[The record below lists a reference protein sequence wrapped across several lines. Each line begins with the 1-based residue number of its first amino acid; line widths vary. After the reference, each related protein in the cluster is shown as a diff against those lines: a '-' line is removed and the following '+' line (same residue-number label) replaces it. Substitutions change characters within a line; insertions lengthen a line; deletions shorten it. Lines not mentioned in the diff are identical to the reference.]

1 MTILYK
7 RSLPS
12 THLVH
17 DNCILKCKAIF
28 FQANTQVTGPAFIFD
43 PVSGAQGIQEA
54 HRLHIFAPG
63 ASVVGARPC

>member
-28 FQANTQVTGPAFIFD
+28 LSSKYPGYRT
-43 PVSGAQGIQEA
+43 
-54 HRLHIFAPG
+54 RLYI
-63 ASVVGARPC
+63 